1 MKARA
6 LTFVAMW
13 AAASS
18 LLPAMAA
25 AQPAKAPAGKD
36 GWTLP
41 RTADGR
47 PDFQG
52 VWSNNIA
59 TPLERPEELA
69 GRAYLTDEEVEAMK
83 RKAAELFDGT
93 GDAAF
98 FDEVFRAVYASLNT
112 SGSGPY
118 EKSTRD
124 ADARTG
130 DYSSVWLSARDW
142 DNRTSLITDP
152 PDGRIPPMTP
162 EGERRNAAIRA
173 ALVRPAIG
181 PEDRGLTERCIT
193 YGLPQLFAGYQSYYR
208 VVQTSDTVVV
218 ATEMIHDARV
228 ISLEARPH
236 LPTSVRQWLGDSRG
250 HWEGDT
256 LVVDTTNFKPRSFRN
271 SSEKLHLI
279 ERFTRVGPDTLNYE
293 VTIDDPDTWV
303 RPWTLMIPLRR
314 SNDEIFEYACH
325 EGNSGMVGI
334 LAGARAQE
342 RAAADHAKPAAK

>member
-1 MKARA
+1 MKARVRLFLVMLA
-6 LTFVAMW
+6 G
-13 AAASS
+13 SS
-18 LLPAMAA
+18 LLPMTLA
-25 AQPAKAPAGKD
+25 AQSSSPLAKKAA
-36 GWTLP
+36 WTPP
-41 RTADGR
+41 RTSDGR
-47 PDFQG
+47 VDFQG

-59 TPLERPEELA
+59 TPLERPKELE
-69 GRAYLTDEEVEAMK
+69 GRAYLTDEEVDAMK

-98 FDEVFRAVYASLNT
+98 FDEVFRAVYASINT
-112 SGSGPY
+112 SSSGPY
-118 EKSTRD
+118 EKSARD

-152 PDGRIPPMTP
+152 PDGKIPAMTP
-162 EGERRNAAIRA
+162 QAERRNAAIRA
-173 ALVRPAIG
+173 ALTRPATG

-193 YGLPQLFAGYQSYYR
+193 YGVPQLFAGYQSYYR
-208 VVQTSDTVVV
+208 IVQTSDTVVV

-228 ISLEARPH
+228 IPLDARPH
-236 LPTSVRQWLGDSRG
+236 LPAGIRQWLGDSRG

-271 SSEKLHLI
+271 SSEKLHLV

-314 SNDEIFEYACH
+314 SSDEIFEYACH
-325 EGNSGMVGI
+325 EGNVGMVGI

-342 RAAADHAKPAAK
+342 PAQKGSASPAP

>member
-1 MKARA
+1 MKARV
-6 LTFVAMW
+6 LTLVGVLSAV
-13 AAASS
+13 SS
-18 LLPAMAA
+18 LLPITLA
-25 AQPAKAPAGKD
+25 AQPSKSLAKHAD
-36 GWTLP
+36 WILP

-59 TPLERPEELA
+59 TPLERPKELE
-69 GRAYLTDEEVEAMK
+69 GRAFLTDEEVEAMK

-98 FDEVFRAVYASLNT
+98 SDEVFRAVYASLKT
-112 SGSGPY
+112 SSAGPY
-118 EKSTRD
+118 EKSTKDFD
-124 ADARTG
+124 AHTG
-130 DYSSVWLSARDW
+130 DYSSVWLSPRDW

-152 PDGRIPPMTP
+152 PDGKIPAMTA
-162 EGERRNAAIRA
+162 EGERRNAAIGA
-173 ALVRPAIG
+173 ALARPATG
-181 PEDRGLTERCIT
+181 PEDRGLSERCIT
-193 YGLPQLFAGYQSYYR
+193 YGSPQLFAGYQSYYR
-208 VVQTSDTVVV
+208 IVQTNDSVVV

-228 ISLEARPH
+228 IPLDARPH
-236 LPTSVRQWLGDSRG
+236 LPTSIREWLGDSRG

-279 ERFTRVGPDTLNYE
+279 ERFTRVGPDTLDYE
-293 VTIDDPDTWV
+293 VTIDDPETWV

-325 EGNSGMVGI
+325 EGNTGMVGI

-342 RAAADHAKPAAK
+342 RAGARNVE

>member
-6 LTFVAMW
+6 RLFLAML
-13 AAASS
+13 AIVS
-18 LLPAMAA
+18 LLPMTLA
-25 AQPAKAPAGKD
+25 AQPSKPLGKRAT
-36 GWTLP
+36 WTPP

-47 PDFQG
+47 VDFQG
-52 VWSNNIA
+52 VWANNIA
-59 TPLERPEELA
+59 TPLERPKELA

-98 FDEVFRAVYASLNT
+98 FDEVFRAVYASINT
-112 SGSGPY
+112 SSSGPY

-152 PDGRIPPMTP
+152 PDGRIPAMTP
-162 EGERRNAAIRA
+162 AGEQRNAAIRA
-173 ALVRPAIG
+173 ALTRPATG

-208 VVQTSDTVVV
+208 IVQTSDTVVV

-228 ISLEARPH
+228 IPLDARAH
-236 LPTSVRQWLGDSRG
+236 LAAGIRQWLGDSRG

-256 LVVDTTNFKPRSFRN
+256 LVVDTTNFKARSFRN
-271 SSEKLHLI
+271 SSERLHVV

-293 VTIDDPDTWV
+293 VTIDDPETWV

-314 SNDEIFEYACH
+314 SDDEIFEYACH
-325 EGNSGMVGI
+325 EGNVGMVGI
-334 LAGARAQE
+334 LAGARAE
-342 RAAADHAKPAAK
+342 RARKASANPAP